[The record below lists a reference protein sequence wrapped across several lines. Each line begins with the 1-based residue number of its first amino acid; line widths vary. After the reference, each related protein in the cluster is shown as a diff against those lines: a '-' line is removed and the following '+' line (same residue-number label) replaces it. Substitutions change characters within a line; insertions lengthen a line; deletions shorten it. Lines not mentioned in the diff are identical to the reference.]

1 MRLIVPLLAAVA
13 AIPAPAHPGHG
24 LEGASHWHATDVFG
38 WIAVGAA
45 VVIAIW
51 LSRGGK

>member
-1 MRLIVPLLAAVA
+1 MRLPPLALALLLAPSVH
-13 AIPAPAHPGHG
+13 AHEGHG
-24 LEGASHWHATDVFG
+24 LGSASHWHATDVFG

-51 LSRGGK
+51 VSRGGK